1 MNRELT
7 GIYYRVKRGDKY
19 ENIDFTDLTVDEQ
32 ADILDKEGNEHGFM
46 DRMFNFLQEDLN
58 NLIDTFDLLNDEDFL
73 KFMILSAA
81 NQIKFAGDMFDIVH
95 DDDVEEEKL
104 TDVDLE
110 NMEID
115 QAYEDKMEEKL
126 MREIYD

>member
-1 MNRELT
+1 MERELT
-7 GIYYRVKRGDKY
+7 GIYFRVKRDGKY
-19 ENIDFTDLTVDEQ
+19 KSIDFTDLTVGEQ
-32 ADILDKEGNEHGFM
+32 LDILNDEKKDMGFYS
-46 DRMFNFLQEDLN
+46 RMFNLLQEDLN
-58 NLIDTFDLLNDEDFL
+58 CFIDKYDLFDDEDFV
-73 KFMILSAA
+73 KFMILSTA
-81 NQIKFAGDMFDIVH
+81 NQIRVAGDMFDIVNEE
-95 DDDVEEEKL
+95 DEEEEL

>member
-19 ENIDFTDLTVDEQ
+19 ENIDFTDLTFEEQ
-32 ADILDKEGNEHGFM
+32 QEILDDKNKDMKFYE
-46 DRMFNFLQEDLN
+46 RMFNLLQEELG
-58 NLIDTFDLLNDEDFL
+58 NLINSLDLLDDEDFI
-73 KFMILSAA
+73 KFMILSTA
-81 NQIKFAGDMFDIVH
+81 NQIKIAGDMFDIVREYE
-95 DDDVEEEKL
+95 DDEDEL

-126 MREIYD
+126 FN

>member
-1 MNRELT
+1 MERELT
-7 GIYYRVKRGDKY
+7 GIYFRVKRDDKY
-19 ENIDFTDLTVDEQ
+19 ENIDFTDLTFEEQ
-32 ADILDKEGNEHGFM
+32 NDILNDENKDMKFYE
-46 DRMFNFLQEDLN
+46 RMFNLLQEELG
-58 NLIDTFDLLNDEDFL
+58 NLIDTLDLLEDEDFI

-95 DDDVEEEKL
+95 DDDVEEEEL
-104 TDVDLE
+104 TNIDLE

-126 MREIYD
+126 FN

>member
-1 MNRELT
+1 MERELT
-7 GIYYRVKRGDKY
+7 GIYFRVKRDDKY

-46 DRMFNFLQEDLN
+46 DRMFNLLQEDLN

-81 NQIKFAGDMFDIVH
+81 NQIKIAGDMFDIVREYE
-95 DDDVEEEKL
+95 DEDEL

-126 MREIYD
+126 FN

>member
-1 MNRELT
+1 MERELT
-7 GIYYRVKRGDKY
+7 GIYFRAKRDGKY
-19 ENIDFTDLTVDEQ
+19 KSIDFTDLTVEEQ
-32 ADILDKEGNEHGFM
+32 LDILNGENKDMGFYN
-46 DRMFNFLQEDLN
+46 RIFNLLQEDLN
-58 NLIDTFDLLNDEDFL
+58 YLIDKYDLLDDEDFV

-81 NQIKFAGDMFDIVH
+81 NQIKIAGDMFDIVREYE
-95 DDDVEEEKL
+95 DDEEEL

>member
-1 MNRELT
+1 MERELT
-7 GIYYRVKRGDKY
+7 GIYFRVKRDDKY

-81 NQIKFAGDMFDIVH
+81 NQIKIAGDMFDIVREYE
-95 DDDVEEEKL
+95 DDEENL

-126 MREIYD
+126 FN

>member
-126 MREIYD
+126 FN

>member
-1 MNRELT
+1 MERELT
-7 GIYYRVKRGDKY
+7 GIYFRVKRGDKY
-19 ENIDFTDLTVDEQ
+19 KNIDFTDLTFEEQ
-32 ADILDKEGNEHGFM
+32 NDILNDENKDMKFYE
-46 DRMFNFLQEDLN
+46 RMFNLLQEELG
-58 NLIDTFDLLNDEDFL
+58 NLIDTLDLLEDEDFI

-81 NQIKFAGDMFDIVH
+81 NQIKIAGDMFDIVREYE
-95 DDDVEEEKL
+95 DDEEKL

-126 MREIYD
+126 FN

>member
-81 NQIKFAGDMFDIVH
+81 NQIKIAGDMFDIVREYE
-95 DDDVEEEKL
+95 DDEEEL

-126 MREIYD
+126 FN

>member
-95 DDDVEEEKL
+95 DDDVDEEEL

-126 MREIYD
+126 FN

>member
-1 MNRELT
+1 MERELT
-7 GIYYRVKRGDKY
+7 GIYFRVKRDDKY

-46 DRMFNFLQEDLN
+46 DRMFNLLQEDLN

-81 NQIKFAGDMFDIVH
+81 NQIKIAGDMFDIVREYE
-95 DDDVEEEKL
+95 DEDEL
-104 TDVDLE
+104 TEVDLE

-115 QAYEDKMEEKL
+115 KAYEDKMEEKL
-126 MREIYD
+126 FN

>member
-95 DDDVEEEKL
+95 NDDVDEEEL

-126 MREIYD
+126 FN

>member
-1 MNRELT
+1 MERELT
-7 GIYYRVKRGDKY
+7 GIYIRVKRDGKY
-19 ENIDFTDLTVDEQ
+19 KSIDFADLTVEELS
-32 ADILDKEGNEHGFM
+32 DILNDENKDMGLYN
-46 DRMFNFLQEDLN
+46 RIFNLLQEDLN
-58 NLIDTFDLLNDEDFL
+58 YLIDKYDLLDDEDFI
-73 KFMILSAA
+73 KFMILSTA
-81 NQIKFAGDMFDIVH
+81 NQIRVAGDMFDIVNEE
-95 DDDVEEEKL
+95 DEEEEEL

>member
-1 MNRELT
+1 MERELT
-7 GIYYRVKRGDKY
+7 GIYFRVKRDDKY
-19 ENIDFTDLTVDEQ
+19 ENIDFTDLTFEEQ
-32 ADILDKEGNEHGFM
+32 NDILNDENKDMKFYE
-46 DRMFNFLQEDLN
+46 RMFNLLQEELG
-58 NLIDTFDLLNDEDFL
+58 NLIDTLDLLEDEDFI

-81 NQIKFAGDMFDIVH
+81 NQIKIAGAMFDIVREYE
-95 DDDVEEEKL
+95 DDEEEL

>member
-1 MNRELT
+1 MERELT
-7 GIYYRVKRGDKY
+7 GIYFRVKRDDKY
-19 ENIDFTDLTVDEQ
+19 ENIDFTDLTFEEQ

-95 DDDVEEEKL
+95 DDDVEEEEL
-104 TDVDLE
+104 TNIDLE

-126 MREIYD
+126 FN

>member
-32 ADILDKEGNEHGFM
+32 ADILDKKGNEHGFM

-81 NQIKFAGDMFDIVH
+81 NQIRVAGDMFNITR
-95 DDDVEEEKL
+95 EEEDEEEL
-104 TDVDLE
+104 TDLDLE
-110 NMEID
+110 NMKID
-115 QAYEDKMEEKL
+115 QAYEDKMEERL
-126 MREIYD
+126 MREN

>member
-1 MNRELT
+1 MERELT
-7 GIYYRVKRGDKY
+7 GIYFRVKRDDKY

-46 DRMFNFLQEDLN
+46 DRMFNLLQEDLN

-81 NQIKFAGDMFDIVH
+81 NQIKFAGDMFDIVREYE
-95 DDDVEEEKL
+95 DEEEEL

-126 MREIYD
+126 FN

>member
-1 MNRELT
+1 MERELT
-7 GIYYRVKRGDKY
+7 GIYFRVKRGDKY
-19 ENIDFTDLTVDEQ
+19 ENIHFADLSFEEQ
-32 ADILDKEGNEHGFM
+32 NDILNDENKDMKFYE
-46 DRMFNFLQEDLN
+46 RMFNLLQEELG
-58 NLIDTFDLLNDEDFL
+58 NLIDTLDLLEDEDFI

-95 DDDVEEEKL
+95 DDDVEEEEL
-104 TDVDLE
+104 TNIDLE

-126 MREIYD
+126 FN

>member
-19 ENIDFTDLTVDEQ
+19 ENIDFTDLTFEEQ
-32 ADILDKEGNEHGFM
+32 QEILNDKNHDMKFYE
-46 DRMFNFLQEDLN
+46 RMFNLLQEELG
-58 NLIDTFDLLNDEDFL
+58 NLIDTLDLLDDEDFI
-73 KFMILSAA
+73 KFMILSTA
-81 NQIKFAGDMFDIVH
+81 NQIKIAGDMFNITREYED
-95 DDDVEEEKL
+95 EEEL

-115 QAYEDKMEEKL
+115 QAYEDKMEGKL
-126 MREIYD
+126 LN

>member
-1 MNRELT
+1 MERELT
-7 GIYYRVKRGDKY
+7 GIYFRVKRDGKY
-19 ENIDFTDLTVDEQ
+19 KSVDLTDLTVEEQLYILNDENK
-32 ADILDKEGNEHGFM
+32 DMGFYN
-46 DRMFNFLQEDLN
+46 RMFNLLQEDLN
-58 NLIDTFDLLNDEDFL
+58 YLIDKYDLLDDEDFV
-73 KFMILSAA
+73 KAMILSTA
-81 NQIKFAGDMFDIVH
+81 NQIRVAGDMFDIVNEE
-95 DDDVEEEKL
+95 DEEEEL

>member
-95 DDDVEEEKL
+95 DDDVEEEEL
-104 TDVDLE
+104 TNIDLE

-115 QAYEDKMEEKL
+115 QAYEQKQEEKL
-126 MREIYD
+126 FNQG